1 MRETFSR
8 KGELKYVKKQVLLTN
23 TQNNINYNPTKKHRL
38 HIGFIWN
45 FQRSIHSKKF
55 GYLVSILRWYL
66 FADMTKSLGNIRIG
80 LSFYTIL
87 NYQYLKFSVAQII
100 SCFKIESFV
109 PALYFLL
116 LHITKSHGNR
126 CSNLFLRWP
135 KVRLASLDFRRLKS
149 GQQYL
154 KTQMCLSETTQQSF

>member
-1 MRETFSR
+1 M
-8 KGELKYVKKQVLLTN
+8 
-23 TQNNINYNPTKKHRL
+23 
-38 HIGFIWN
+38 
-45 FQRSIHSKKF
+45 
-55 GYLVSILRWYL
+55 
-66 FADMTKSLGNIRIG
+66 GNIRIC
-80 LSFYTIL
+80 LWFYTIV

-154 KTQMCLSETTQQSF
+154 KTQMCLSENLTYINIIYILNSQLSLNVALTNICLDNPWYDRLIWICWGGLEPYSRLNLIYLQLEIRTLLMSNNYYVYNL